1 MVARAGVTRSIVF
14 SVLTRCASSSLSAR
28 GRVAASLYLYTVSL
42 SRLGPRRPA
51 PRAPSLSLLSLKLT
65 PRYYLRIRYRP
76 PTVAQEARVG
86 PNIRLLPAL
95 QLFTLPL
102 LLTLV
107 GVTLRKQ
114 GLASRVARRRY
125 RYGGDAPS
133 RRLVRRQE
141 PARGCHDTPR
151 QAAEHVGGEH
161 QHNAHVPCT

>member
-65 PRYYLRIRYRP
+65 PFIIYAFGTDLL
-76 PTVAQEARVG
+76 VAQEARVG